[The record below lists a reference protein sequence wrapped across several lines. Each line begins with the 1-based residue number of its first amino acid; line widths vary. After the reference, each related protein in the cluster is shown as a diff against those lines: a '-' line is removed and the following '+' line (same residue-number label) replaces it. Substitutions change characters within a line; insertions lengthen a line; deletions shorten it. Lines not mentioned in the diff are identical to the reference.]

1 MRAGAVRS
9 DALAD
14 DAELVRRLQAG
25 DEAAFTAL
33 VERFHAPLLRIAMSF
48 VPSRAVAEDAVQDTW
63 VGVVRGIER
72 FEGRSSLK
80 TWLYRIVVNR
90 ARSAGVKA
98 RRETPTDLARSEP
111 AVPPHRFDASG
122 QWSDP
127 PEAWAEDAEDRLEA
141 KKTVALITR
150 HLDEVPP
157 AQRQVVLLRDFEGLG
172 AADVCELL
180 GISEANQRVLLHR
193 GRSRIRG
200 MLERERGKG

>member
-1 MRAGAVRS
+1 M
-9 DALAD
+9 AD

-33 VERFHAPLLRIAMSF
+33 VERYHAPLLRLAMAF
-48 VPSRAVAEDAVQDTW
+48 VPSRAVAEDVVQETW
-63 VGVVRGIER
+63 IGVVRGIER

-98 RRETPTDLARSEP
+98 RRETPFDLARPEP
-111 AVPPHRFDASG
+111 AVPPHRFDPSG

-127 PEAWAEDAEDRLEA
+127 PSAWAEDAEDRLEA

-157 AQRQVVLLRDFEGLG
+157 SQRQVVLLRDFEGLP
-172 AADVCELL
+172 AAEVCKLL
-180 GISEANQRVLLHR
+180 GITEANQRVLLHR